1 MDVVKTRGVGLVIAV
16 VLLAA
21 SLMAGAAA
29 PALAEGL
36 ARVRLATLAPS
47 ALLWLHY
54 IAQDQKFYERRGLQ
68 VLQVQ
73 ISDSA
78 VLVQS
83 VASGSAEAGVALGD
97 NVMRAVDRGAPVV
110 ITGAILY
117 KPILRLIGATDDVAS
132 LRGKRVTAGAV
143 EGGTTDLLLYQL
155 LKKGGLTRNDVLVVA
170 MPNSRDRL
178 VALRNGQLAG
188 ALLIAPFDVEAIRDG
203 FKVLDVYR
211 EPWLETPLIVNVNWA
226 QKNRAVASGLTLAM
240 RDAARWIY
248 DPKNREQAVQ
258 ILARYTGIAPDVVQE
273 AYEFIVRDQ
282 KAISPDLTVPEDSVR
297 NILRIQREL
306 YGGPEQPFE
315 LSRYYDSSFLQG
327 R

>member
-1 MDVVKTRGVGLVIAV
+1 MAAITLV
-16 VLLAA
+16 A
-21 SLMAGAAA
+21 SLVSGVAA
-29 PALAEGL
+29 PAVAQTP

-54 IAQDQKFYERRGLQ
+54 VAQDQRFYERRGVQ
-68 VLQVQ
+68 VLPVQV
-73 ISDSA
+73 SDSA

-97 NVMRAVDRGAPVV
+97 NVMRAVDRGAPVI

-117 KPILRLIGATDDVAS
+117 KPILRLIGSTPDVAS

-155 LKKGGLTRNDVLVVA
+155 LKKGGLARQDVQMVA

-188 ALLIAPFDVEAIRDG
+188 ALLIAPFDVEAIRSG
-203 FKVLDVYR
+203 FTVLDVYR
-211 EPWLETPLIVNVNWA
+211 EPWLETPLIVNANWA
-226 QKNRAVASGLTLAM
+226 RQNRAAASALTLALK
-240 RDAARWIY
+240 DAARWIY
-248 DPKNREQAVQ
+248 DPANRGEAVA
-258 ILARYTGIAPDVVQE
+258 ILARNTGIAPDVVQE

-282 KAISPDLTVPEDSVR
+282 RAISPDLSVPADSLR
-297 NILRIQREL
+297 NILRIQQEL
-306 YGGPEQPFE
+306 HGGPDPAFD
-315 LSRYYDSSFLQG
+315 LYRYYDPSFLQE